1 MQLIVI
7 SVSVDTIL
15 KLFCR
20 IEKMCKYI
28 EVVVSQSL
36 HCERRET
43 KQRERED
50 VEHIKWSPRCPH
62 AKNPRT
68 CEYVPYVAKGTL

>member
-1 MQLIVI
+1 
-7 SVSVDTIL
+7 
-15 KLFCR
+15 
-20 IEKMCKYI
+20 MCKYI

-43 KQRERED
+43 KQKERED
-50 VEHIKWSPRCPH
+50 VEHKKWSPRCPH

-68 CEYVPYVAKGTL
+68 CEYIPYMAKGTL